1 MHAVN
6 CIFRVN
12 VFRQSQNSIQ
22 PRKAVRLAI
31 DRHKGGKTL
40 IMQRFEFLRRDCG
53 GVANESKHCSGW

>member
-22 PRKAVRLAI
+22 PRKAVRLRI

-40 IMQRFEFLRRDCG
+40 LMQRFEFLRRDC
-53 GVANESKHCSGW
+53 VVSENF